1 MTREIFLIRILL
13 TVMFGLFTGN
23 SYGKDL
29 KGRVTCEGKGLS
41 KIVVTDGT
49 DCVLTDA
56 EGRFHLE
63 AKCGVRFVY
72 LSMPS
77 GYLAP
82 CEQGSIPIYYK
93 KIEFDTNRTY
103 DFELQRNPMD
113 DTHHLF
119 TFQADV
125 QVTSEKD
132 IRQYTKYMKEMKG
145 YVASYKDKMD
155 VFGIDC
161 GDMVGDSSHLFP
173 SYLKAAA
180 KSGLPIFRSIGN
192 HDMTYGGR
200 TYEYSYSKFEEL
212 FGPCYYSFNKG
223 RAHYIVLNNN
233 FYVGRDYQYIGYI
246 DERIFTWMEQD
257 LKQVP
262 KGSLVFVVAHIPTS
276 LTKELQWNALIQD
289 ETSNAASLYELLK
302 EYNAHLLTG
311 HTHFNLN
318 VCFNPHLME
327 HNTASVCGIWWK
339 SDICMDGTPAGYG
352 VFEVNGNHL
361 TWLYKG
367 FGLPEEYQLRVYPAG
382 CCEEYPQDIVANVWN
397 WDEQWQVE
405 WYENGKRMGKMTR
418 FTGYDPEAHAICS
431 DKKRVEYD
439 WITPAQ
445 TGHLFRATPQNPK
458 AKIEVRVKDRFGRE
472 FIEEIN

>member
-161 GDMVGDSSHLFP
+161 GDMVGDSPHLFP

-180 KSGLPIFRSIGN
+180 APSAI
-192 HDMTYGGR
+192 MT
-200 TYEYSYSKFEEL
+200 
-212 FGPCYYSFNKG
+212 
-223 RAHYIVLNNN
+223 
-233 FYVGRDYQYIGYI
+233 
-246 DERIFTWMEQD
+246 
-257 LKQVP
+257 
-262 KGSLVFVVAHIPTS
+262 
-276 LTKELQWNALIQD
+276 
-289 ETSNAASLYELLK
+289 
-302 EYNAHLLTG
+302 
-311 HTHFNLN
+311 
-318 VCFNPHLME
+318 
-327 HNTASVCGIWWK
+327 
-339 SDICMDGTPAGYG
+339 
-352 VFEVNGNHL
+352 
-361 TWLYKG
+361 
-367 FGLPEEYQLRVYPAG
+367 
-382 CCEEYPQDIVANVWN
+382 
-397 WDEQWQVE
+397 
-405 WYENGKRMGKMTR
+405 
-418 FTGYDPEAHAICS
+418 
-431 DKKRVEYD
+431 
-439 WITPAQ
+439 
-445 TGHLFRATPQNPK
+445 
-458 AKIEVRVKDRFGRE
+458 
-472 FIEEIN
+472 